1 MSGILEK
8 LWTALRGA
16 ANEAGEAAVDAN
28 ATRILDQ
35 EIRDADA
42 ELRDARVALAGMM
55 GKQSVEQN
63 HLAEKQSKLDEYAGY
78 IRQTLAKQ
86 KAADAAGRTAESAQH
101 AALAH
106 EVAAKYAEQEAL
118 VKASNSVIAEYDR
131 NIDVLKQKITAGEA
145 ALRTL
150 KQRADTVKAKQH
162 VIRAS
167 AAVAAASSGTQTHAR
182 SALDSLE
189 RIERR
194 QEEALAQME
203 AANKLSAESTGEALE
218 ERLRKAGIIPD
229 ASAASDVLARFQ
241 GDGSASPGSASPGG
255 ASQGRS

>member
-1 MSGILEK
+1 MPGILTK

-35 EIRDADA
+35 EIRDADN
-42 ELRDARVALAGMM
+42 ELREARVALAGMM

-63 HLAEKQSKLDEYAGY
+63 HLGEKQAKLEEYAGY

-86 KAADAAGRTAESAQH
+86 SSASGAGQSAEAAKH
-101 AALAH
+101 AALAQ
-106 EVAAKYAEQEAL
+106 EIAAKYAEQEAL
-118 VKASNSVIAEYDR
+118 VKASNSVIAEYGK

-145 ALRTL
+145 AIRTL

-162 VIRAS
+162 VIKAS
-167 AAVAAASSGTQTHAR
+167 AAVAAASSGTDTHAR

-189 RIERR
+189 RIEKR

-203 AANKLSAESTGEALE
+203 AANSLAAESTGEALE
-218 ERLRKAGIIPD
+218 ERLRKAGIIPG
-229 ASAASDVLARFQ
+229 ASAANDVLARFRDEGNKPQ
-241 GDGSASPGSASPGG
+241 GAGSSG
-255 ASQGRS
+255 

>member
-1 MSGILEK
+1 MSGILSK

-16 ANEAGEAAVDAN
+16 ANDAGEAAVDAN

-35 EIRDADA
+35 EIRDADQ
-42 ELRDARVALAGMM
+42 ELREARIALAGMM

-63 HLAEKQSKLDEYAGY
+63 HLAEKQAKLEEYAGY

-86 KAADAAGRTAESAQH
+86 KAAESAGRSAEVTQH

-106 EVAAKYAEQEAL
+106 EVAGRYAEQEAL
-118 VKASNSVIAEYDR
+118 IKASNNVIAEYAR
-131 NIDVLKQKITAGEA
+131 NIEVLQQKITAGEA
-145 ALRTL
+145 AIRTL

-162 VIRAS
+162 VIQAS
-167 AAVAAASSGTQTHAR
+167 AAVAAASSGTNTHAR
-182 SALDSLE
+182 SALESLE

-194 QEEALAQME
+194 QEESLAQME
-203 AANKLSAESTGEALE
+203 AANKLSAEASGEALE
-218 ERLRKAGIIPD
+218 ERLRRAGVIPS

-241 GDGSASPGSASPGG
+241 SADGTPPAAG
-255 ASQGRS
+255 

>member
-1 MSGILEK
+1 MSGVLTK

-35 EIRDADA
+35 EIRDADG
-42 ELRDARVALAGMM
+42 ELRQARVALAGMM
-55 GKQSVEQN
+55 GQQTVERN
-63 HLAEKQSKLDEYAGY
+63 HLEQKRAKLEEYAGY

-86 KAADAAGRTAESAQH
+86 KAAETAGQVSEAATHG
-101 AALAH
+101 ALAQ

-118 VKASNSVIAEYDR
+118 IKQSENVIAEYGK
-131 NIDVLKQKITAGEA
+131 NADVLKQKITAGEA
-145 ALRTL
+145 AIRTL

-167 AAVAAASSGTQTHAR
+167 AAVAAASSSTDSRAR

-189 RIERR
+189 RIEKR
-194 QEEALAQME
+194 QEASLAQMD
-203 AANKLSAESTGEALE
+203 AANALAAESSGEALE
-218 ERLRKAGIIPD
+218 ERLRRAGVIPS
-229 ASAASDVLARFQ
+229 AGAASDVLARFKNE
-241 GDGSASPGSASPGG
+241 G
-255 ASQGRS
+255 APSSN

>member
-1 MSGILEK
+1 MSGVLTK

-35 EIRDADA
+35 EIRDADS

-55 GKQSVEQN
+55 GKQTVERN
-63 HLAEKQSKLDEYAGY
+63 HLEEKQAKLEEYAGY

-86 KAADAAGRTAESAQH
+86 KAAEAAGQTAEAARNGGLAQ
-101 AALAH
+101 

-118 VKASNSVIAEYDR
+118 IKASQNVIAEYGK
-131 NIDVLKQKITAGEA
+131 NVEALKQKVTAGEA
-145 ALRTL
+145 AIRTL

-162 VIRAS
+162 VIKAS
-167 AAVAAASSGTQTHAR
+167 AAVAAASSSTDSRAR

-189 RIERR
+189 RIEKR
-194 QEEALAQME
+194 QEEALAQMD
-203 AANKLSAESTGEALE
+203 AANAL
-218 ERLRKAGIIPD
+218 
-229 ASAASDVLARFQ
+229 AA
-241 GDGSASPGSASPGG
+241 
-255 ASQGRS
+255 

>member
-1 MSGILEK
+1 MSGVLTK

-35 EIRDADA
+35 EIRDADN
-42 ELRDARVALAGMM
+42 ELREARVALSGMM
-55 GKQSVEQN
+55 GKQSVERN
-63 HLAEKQSKLDEYAGY
+63 HLAEKQAKLEEYAGY

-86 KAADAAGRTAESAQH
+86 KAAETAGQASEASKHGSLAQ
-101 AALAH
+101 

-118 VKASNSVIAEYDR
+118 IKQSENVIAEYGK
-131 NIDVLKQKITAGEA
+131 NVEVLKQKITAGEA
-145 ALRTL
+145 AIRTL

-167 AAVAAASSGTQTHAR
+167 AAVAAASSSTDSRAR

-189 RIERR
+189 RIEKR
-194 QEEALAQME
+194 QEESLAQMD
-203 AANKLSAESTGEALE
+203 AANALAAESSGEALE
-218 ERLRKAGIIPD
+218 ERLRRAGVIPS
-229 ASAASDVLARFQ
+229 AGAASDVLARFKNE
-241 GDGSASPGSASPGG
+241 GPASN
-255 ASQGRS
+255 